1 MRKILALVFVF
12 CMITLISEATL
23 IKGSVPNNGEK
34 RFTFTPDFTG
44 TVLLALI
51 YENKSS
57 DLDLQLGV
65 TDQNGDIQLVAI
77 SESTLQ
83 NFEQLDIGVLGNEQ
97 YSIFV
102 VSSRG
107 PSPFRLN
114 FDGTFTTSAAAGA
127 AGKVSTIQ
135 LKEAPIDA
143 ASRKFLDKMKARNV
157 KKQ

>member
-1 MRKILALVFVF
+1 MRKILALVFAF
-12 CMITLISEATL
+12 CMISLISEATL
-23 IKGSVPNNGEK
+23 VKGSVPNNGEK
-34 RFTFTPDFTG
+34 RFTFVPDFSG

-57 DLDLQLGV
+57 DLDLQLGI
-65 TDQNGDIQLVAI
+65 TDAGGDIQLVAI

-83 NFEQLDIGVLGNEQ
+83 NFEQLDIGVLGGEEYN
-97 YSIFV
+97 IFV

-127 AGKVSTIQ
+127 AGKLSIA
-135 LKEAPIDA
+135 LKEVPIDG
-143 ASRKFLDKMKARNV
+143 ASRKFLDKMKARKV
-157 KKQ
+157 KK

>member
-1 MRKILALVFVF
+1 MRKILAMVFAF
-12 CMITLISEATL
+12 CMITMISEATL
-23 IKGSVPNNGEK
+23 VKGSVPNNGEK
-34 RFTFTPDFTG
+34 RFTFTPDFSG

-65 TDQNGDIQLVAI
+65 ADQNGDIQLVAI

-102 VSSRG
+102 VSSHG

-114 FDGTFTTSAAAGA
+114 FDGTFTTSAAASA
-127 AGKVSTIQ
+127 AGKLSLA

-143 ASRKFLDKMKARNV
+143 ASRKFLDKMKAR
-157 KKQ
+157 KSSKQ